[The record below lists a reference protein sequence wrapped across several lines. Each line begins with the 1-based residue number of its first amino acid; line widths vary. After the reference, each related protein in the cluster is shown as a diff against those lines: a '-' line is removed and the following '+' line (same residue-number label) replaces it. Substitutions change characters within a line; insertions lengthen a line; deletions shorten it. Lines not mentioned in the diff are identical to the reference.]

1 MPPND
6 MGLPDLGGGLS
17 MLPSFWSQQGETG
30 EGQYPQCESF
40 LPSQMTMMFYVYS
53 TMKLF

>member
-17 MLPSFWSQQGETG
+17 MLPSFWSQQGETR

-53 TMKLF
+53 TVKLF